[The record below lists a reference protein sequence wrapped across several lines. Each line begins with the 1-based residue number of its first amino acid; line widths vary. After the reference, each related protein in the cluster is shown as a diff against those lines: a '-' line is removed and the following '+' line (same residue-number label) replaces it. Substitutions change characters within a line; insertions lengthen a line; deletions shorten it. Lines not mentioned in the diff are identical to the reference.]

1 MNGYICFWNQNREEV
16 HAASSYEAQEKA
28 RARFQKSTRKKVK
41 GYDICTVIAEVDG
54 FPVVHS
60 NASL

>member
-1 MNGYICFWNQNREEV
+1 MNGYICFWNQKREEV

-28 RARFQKSTRKKVK
+28 RARFQKATRRKVK

-54 FPVVHS
+54 RQVVHS
-60 NASL
+60 TALI

>member
-28 RARFQKSTRKKVK
+28 RARFQKATRRKVK
-41 GYDICTVIAEVDG
+41 GY
-54 FPVVHS
+54 PVVHS
-60 NASL
+60 TASI